1 MSKYDSYDF
10 WMQSL
15 SNRSPYTRR
24 NYRQHFTRFT
34 KYMQKSPN
42 ELFDMQHHAQQTNG
56 ENTDP
61 RDGYLME
68 QQVKQYIAYLQDKGL
83 SISYQKLSYAAI
95 KSFFQLNQVPLK
107 LHSNDKPKGD
117 NMGGSRIPSREEIQA
132 MIQAAVTEDGK
143 PRILY
148 QALVLFLK
156 DSGLRL
162 GDAQQVTWSGINDLG
177 DGFWSWRIMT
187 SKRKVRALP
196 IVGPETTK
204 LLQQLPR
211 KNDHIF
217 PLQRNTISNK
227 LYELTKGIDGVSGH
241 GLRKFFYASLIGAR
255 VPEAFVK
262 VLMGKKTSAYDEN
275 RVEQLSTAY
284 IQAYDALRIYEPQAS
299 RSEVEQLQQQVTEL
313 QSQLHEIQEARS
325 ETDSMMNRLIQDPDF
340 LKMFKDKIRE
350 LS

>member
-1 MSKYDSYDF
+1 
-10 WMQSL
+10 
-15 SNRSPYTRR
+15 
-24 NYRQHFTRFT
+24 
-34 KYMQKSPN
+34 
-42 ELFDMQHHAQQTNG
+42 
-56 ENTDP
+56 
-61 RDGYLME
+61 
-68 QQVKQYIAYLQDKGL
+68 
-83 SISYQKLSYAAI
+83 
-95 KSFFQLNQVPLK
+95 
-107 LHSNDKPKGD
+107 
-117 NMGGSRIPSREEIQA
+117 
-132 MIQAAVTEDGK
+132 
-143 PRILY
+143 
-148 QALVLFLK
+148 
-156 DSGLRL
+156 
-162 GDAQQVTWSGINDLG
+162 
-177 DGFWSWRIMT
+177 MT